1 MATPTERESGWFQSL
16 GEAVIRN
23 VGLLESMIAVLV
35 GVGLWQFYSAG
46 QPEFFFPGVDTIYDA
61 FVRSY
66 ESGDLVPALM
76 GSLKTLLTGYVI
88 AAVLGVLIGLTM
100 GVNDRLASLLYPYVN
115 GLYVAP
121 VAALVPIIILVGGAS
136 FWSRVAVVTLFAIFE
151 IIVDTY
157 EGAVTTPNSLL
168 EVSRSFGASRWFVF
182 RKVIL
187 PYDLPYIFTGFRL
200 GIGRAVKGMIL
211 AELLLEFTNLGA
223 IIRTGATR
231 FDMATVLAI
240 VLVLMAIGITLT
252 TIVQYLGKL
261 ASPWQR
267 EVQI

>member
-1 MATPTERESGWFQSL
+1 MATPTEREPTWSQSL
-16 GEAVIRN
+16 GETVISN
-23 VGLLESMIAVLV
+23 VGLLESMVAVLI
-35 GVGLWQFYSAG
+35 GVGLWQLYSTG
-46 QPEFFFPGVDTIYDA
+46 QPEFFFPGVDSIYDA
-61 FVRSY
+61 FVNVY
-66 ESGDLVPALM
+66 QSGDFVPAFL
-76 GSLKTLLTGYVI
+76 GSMKTLLTGYVI

-100 GVNDRLASLLYPYVN
+100 GVNDRVASLLYPYIN

-136 FWSRVAVVTLFAIFE
+136 FWSRVAVVMLFAIFE

-168 EVSRSFGASRWFVF
+168 EVTRSFGASRWFVF

-231 FDMATVLAI
+231 FDMATVLAM
-240 VLVLMAIGITLT
+240 VLVLMVVGITLT
-252 TIVQYLGKL
+252 KIVQYLGNL
-261 ASPWQR
+261 ASPWQQ
-267 EVQI
+267 EVEI